1 MKVLLLEDEFMLLS
15 SIKSF
20 LLSKDIVVDCCKSG
34 KEAISASKKNEYDM
48 YILDINVPDISGLD
62 VLKKIRASDK
72 YTPIIIITAM
82 IDIETLEKAYSLGC
96 NEYLKKPFNLRELE
110 IRMNKLAEESDELL
124 VQISDHYV
132 FDIKKNSLYFDSQL
146 QKMTKNQNKFLN
158 VLAQQAGKVVSFKD
172 IRLLVWGN
180 NDISDIT
187 IRSLVN
193 RLREELKEDIIE
205 TFRGTG
211 YRVIQNFSKKMT
223 KTKKK

>member
-1 MKVLLLEDEFMLLS
+1 VKVLLLEDEFMLLS

-34 KEAISASKKNEYDM
+34 KEAIAASKKNDYDM

-180 NDISDIT
+180 NEISDIT